1 LFPDFNGWQDGYGGF
16 TYSFDRKDVLIDY
29 IKNQEEHHKK
39 VTFEEEYKA
48 LLKEHNI
55 AFDEKYLF

>member
-1 LFPDFNGWQDGYGGF
+1 MFPDFNGWQDGYGGF